1 MDLTIILDDLMKK
14 FALATERLEPIA
26 LGILTLMFG
35 FELLVAIAW
44 RQEDSDPVKILR
56 NKFGMWGGLYLMI
69 FMYRRLLVKI
79 NESFIWLASK
89 ASGYNEVQPSSMP
102 SIIIK
107 NGLSDLGKLLDSFS
121 PLESVSWL
129 KLGCYILGIII
140 ICYLALEIF
149 IVYLEYSLVTSLI
162 IIFIP
167 FCMFEKTRF
176 MGEKVFSLVISQNIK
191 IFILTFLVTF
201 VTKYLAQP
209 FNGTEPVE
217 VIPYIAGLAG
227 LAFLVSKT
235 AGLSASIIQG
245 TPQLSSGLDVK
256 SFTAGAIAGAV
267 GAGSIAKQAGIGASA
282 GASQGGISGYAKNGY
297 AGGVAG
303 TVAGAIGGGISGA
316 IKGAKNLKN
325 NR

>member
-1 MDLTIILDDLMKK
+1 MDLTTILNELMNK
-14 FALATERLEPIA
+14 FSLATERLEPIA

-44 RQEDSDPVKILR
+44 RQEESDPVKILR
-56 NKFGMWGGLYLMI
+56 NKFGMWAGLYTMI

-79 NESFIWLASK
+79 NESFIWLAGK
-89 ASGYNEVQPSSMP
+89 ASGVEIKNPSGMP
-102 SIIIK
+102 SAIIGNGFLELEKLRK
-107 NGLSDLGKLLDSFS
+107 NIQFSDMS
-121 PLESVSWL
+121 SWL
-129 KLGCYILGIII
+129 FLVLLIFGIVIV
-140 ICYLALEIF
+140 CYLALEIF
-149 IVYLEYSLVTSLI
+149 IVYLEYSLITSLV

-176 MGEKVFSLVISQNIK
+176 MGERVFSLVISQNIK
-191 IFILTFLVTF
+191 IFLLTFLISF
-201 VTKYLAQP
+201 ITKYL
-209 FNGTEPVE
+209 NEPLVE
-217 VIPYIAGLAG
+217 NTLGGGLMYIAGLAG
-227 LAFLVSKT
+227 LAFLASKT
-235 AGLSASIIQG
+235 SGLSASIIQG

-267 GAGSIAKQAGIGASA
+267 GAGTIVKQAGIGASA

-297 AGGVAG
+297 AGGVVG
-303 TVAGAIGGGISGA
+303 TVTGAIGGGISGA